1 MEFGTPTTNLRN
13 VAQTSYHLLADLVI
27 LAHFAFVIF
36 AVLGGILVLRWR
48 KIVWI
53 HLAAVVWSA
62 AVEFFDWIC
71 PLTPIEN
78 WFREKA
84 AEPIYHSDF
93 IARYLLPVLYPDGLT
108 RNVQI
113 ALGTLVLIL
122 NLAIYVW
129 VFSRRTK

>member
-1 MEFGTPTTNLRN
+1 M
-13 VAQTSYHLLADLVI
+13 AQTSYHLLADLVI